1 MLQQEQATHPYTNFW
16 FFFFFLEEL
25 KKASKRM
32 TCHKRYKIQKKV
44 SVPWGTYTKW
54 TAKLAFASSPLR
66 REGCISDLGLDMDT
80 NS

>member
-1 MLQQEQATHPYTNFW
+1 
-16 FFFFFLEEL
+16 
-25 KKASKRM
+25 M